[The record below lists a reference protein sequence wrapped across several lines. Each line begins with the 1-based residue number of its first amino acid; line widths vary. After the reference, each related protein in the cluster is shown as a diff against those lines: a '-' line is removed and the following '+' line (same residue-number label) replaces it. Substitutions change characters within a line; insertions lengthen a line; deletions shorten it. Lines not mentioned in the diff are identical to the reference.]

1 MVARGGIVWAGHLHH
16 TGIFKTKIC
25 ISHLLSE
32 NDMMQILLPIHIL
45 AGTIALLCA
54 ALAVS
59 SEKGKKLHVFSGR
72 TYFWCMVAIFL
83 TAIPMSIITSD
94 IFLFLIAIFSFYLAF
109 AGMRFARNRKGVATT
124 LDWIT
129 VSLMILSG
137 VGMWILAANY
147 FTNNDSQYIP
157 LLVFGFLAIALGYA
171 DFKSHKNKTAIGK
184 ERLSRHLTNMM
195 GGTIA
200 VITAVLVVNVD
211 LKPEWVWWV
220 LPTVLITPVIFWWNA
235 KVLK

>member
-1 MVARGGIVWAGHLHH
+1 
-16 TGIFKTKIC
+16 
-25 ISHLLSE
+25 
-32 NDMMQILLPIHIL
+32 MMEFLLPIHIL

-54 ALAVS
+54 ALAVL
-59 SEKGKKLHVFSGR
+59 SEKGKKIHVLSGR
-72 TYFWCMVAIFL
+72 TYFWSMVVIFL
-83 TAIPMSIITSD
+83 TAIPMSIITSN

-124 LDWIT
+124 LDWT
-129 VSLMILSG
+129 AVGLMMLSG
-137 VGMWILAANY
+137 LGMWILSAIY
-147 FTNNDSQYIP
+147 FSNNNSQYIV

-171 DFKSHKNKTAIGK
+171 DFRSYKNKTATGK

-211 LKPEWVWWV
+211 LEPAWVWWV
-220 LPTVLITPVIFWWNA
+220 LPTLLITPVIFWWNV

>member
-1 MVARGGIVWAGHLHH
+1 
-16 TGIFKTKIC
+16 
-25 ISHLLSE
+25 
-32 NDMMQILLPIHIL
+32 MMQILLPIHIL

-59 SEKGKKLHVFSGR
+59 SEKGKKLHVLSGR

-83 TAIPMSIITSD
+83 TAIPMSIITSN

-124 LDWIT
+124 LDWII

-137 VGMWILAANY
+137 VGMWILAAIY
-147 FTNNDSQYIP
+147 FTNNNSQYIP
-157 LLVFGFLAIALGYA
+157 LLVFGFIAIALGYA

-184 ERLSRHLTNMM
+184 ERLSRHLTNML

-200 VITAVLVVNVD
+200 VITAVLAVNVD
-211 LKPEWVWWV
+211 LEPAWVWWV
-220 LPTVLITPVIFWWNA
+220 LPTALITPVIFWWNV